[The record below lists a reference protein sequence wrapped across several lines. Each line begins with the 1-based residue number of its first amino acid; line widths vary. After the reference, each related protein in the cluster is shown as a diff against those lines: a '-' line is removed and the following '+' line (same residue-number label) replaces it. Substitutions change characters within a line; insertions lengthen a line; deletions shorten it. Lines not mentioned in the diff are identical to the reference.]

1 MTHSYNAPS
10 DSLPEQK
17 DVGPIFLA
25 NFVHQVV
32 NPING
37 VIGTLDNI
45 NDGTYK
51 GPVIDK
57 KINACRAQLE
67 QCVSL
72 IRNLAYLSDYFF
84 ESSSKEAL
92 KPVREGGVS
101 VLPQVIIEAIQFF
114 QIAADRK
121 GMRIELTDSRTQYVV
136 SVRPE
141 LLRQVFMNL
150 FDNWLKYGLNDQVV
164 NVAPSV
170 NKKGDLVVNISGAS
184 VSFLNN
190 EAERL
195 FELGF
200 RSTSATA
207 KVAQGSGIG
216 LYVCRQIMEKSIGG
230 SITAAH
236 QKAGSISTFRMSI
249 PKQKWLL
256 AT

>member
-1 MTHSYNAPS
+1 MTQPDTEPS
-10 DSLPEQK
+10 DAAPEQK
-17 DVGPIFLA
+17 DVGPLFLA
-25 NFVHQVV
+25 NFVHQIV
-32 NPING
+32 NPLNG

-51 GPVIDK
+51 GPVVAQ
-57 KINACRAQLE
+57 KINASRAQLE

-84 ESSSKEAL
+84 ESSSKESL
-92 KPVREGGVS
+92 KPVRAGGVS
-101 VLPQVIIEAIQFF
+101 VLPQVIIEALQFF

-121 GMRIELTDSRTQYVV
+121 GMRIELTDSISQYVV

-150 FDNWLKYGLNDQVV
+150 FDNWLKYGLGDQVV
-164 NVAPSV
+164 TVTPSV
-170 NKKGDLVVNISGAS
+170 NKKGDLVVEISGAS
-184 VSFLNN
+184 VGFLNT

-200 RSTSATA
+200 RSTTATA

-216 LYVCRQIMEKSIGG
+216 LYVCRQIMEKNVGG

-236 QKAGSISTFRMSI
+236 QKAGSISTFRLSI
-249 PKQKWLL
+249 PKQQWRL
-256 AT
+256 

>member
-1 MTHSYNAPS
+1 M
-10 DSLPEQK
+10 DSPNLPNIENSSNTK
-17 DVGPIFLA
+17 DVGPLFLA

-45 NDGTYK
+45 SDGTYK
-51 GPVIDK
+51 GPVVSQ
-57 KINACRAQLE
+57 KINASRAQLE

-84 ESSSKEAL
+84 EKSGKASL
-92 KPVREGGVS
+92 KQVRETGVS
-101 VLPQVIIEAIQFF
+101 VLPQVIIEALQFF

-121 GMRIELTDSRTQYVV
+121 GMRIELSDSVTQYRV

-164 NVAPSV
+164 SIKPSV
-170 NKKGDLVVNISGAS
+170 SKNGDLIVEVSGTS
-184 VSFLNN
+184 VGFHNSD
-190 EAERL
+190 ADKL
-195 FELGF
+195 FQLGF
-200 RSTSATA
+200 RATSATA

-216 LYVCRQIMEKSIGG
+216 LYVCRQIMEQNVGG
-230 SITAAH
+230 TISAVH
-236 QKAGSISTFRMSI
+236 QYAGSISTFRISI
-249 PKQKWLL
+249 PQEKWKL
-256 AT
+256 